1 MKMQLVILSPQAG
14 MLFLLASSL
23 TAPPLSLNHISDSHA
38 DGKGGAIPVHRSAS
52 LASYTNHLNLNGGD
66 GWSRTILTRLMRA
79 LHSRSD
85 TSPLQIGGL
94 LFYEGRPVPFNQS

>member
-1 MKMQLVILSPQAG
+1 

-52 LASYTNHLNLNGGD
+52 LASRTNHLNLNGGD

-94 LFYEGRPVPFNQS
+94 LFYEGRPALSTRVNVTGTKQRQAL